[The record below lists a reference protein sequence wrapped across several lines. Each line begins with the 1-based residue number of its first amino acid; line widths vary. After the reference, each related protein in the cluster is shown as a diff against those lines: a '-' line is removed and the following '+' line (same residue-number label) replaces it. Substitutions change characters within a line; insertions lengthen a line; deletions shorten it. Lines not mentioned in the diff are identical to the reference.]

1 MSLSFGE
8 ATHSH
13 TMHMKMYLIC
23 LLIRCDE
30 SKPSLPPLW
39 CSSYLVF
46 CLYRI
51 LMLFCVQYQQI
62 LSTCDGVS
70 LEVLF
75 EFEWK
80 GQPSISWHAA
90 MSLILHNLMSLRM
103 FFVHTSTL
111 SGTSPTCMLLYAKL
125 YTHDWKRCQFKA
137 DSNYSPLFAL
147 VICGSVTWIFFT
159 M

>member
-1 MSLSFGE
+1 MMSLSFGE
-8 ATHSH
+8 ATQTH

-62 LSTCDGVS
+62 LSTCMVCPWRYCLNLNGR
-70 LEVLF
+70 
-75 EFEWK
+75 
-80 GQPSISWHAA
+80 GNNSISWHAA

-103 FFVHTSTL
+103 FFVHIHTIWNIPNMHAIVCKTI
-111 SGTSPTCMLLYAKL
+111 
-125 YTHDWKRCQFKA
+125 
-137 DSNYSPLFAL
+137 YSRLKVMP
-147 VICGSVTWIFFT
+147 I
-159 M
+159 

>member
-1 MSLSFGE
+1 
-8 ATHSH
+8 
-13 TMHMKMYLIC
+13 MHMKMYLIC

-103 FFVHTSTL
+103 FFVHLHTIWNIPNMHAIYCMQNYILTIESDANLRLTL
-111 SGTSPTCMLLYAKL
+111 ITLPYLHL
-125 YTHDWKRCQFKA
+125 
-137 DSNYSPLFAL
+137 
-147 VICGSVTWIFFT
+147 
-159 M
+159 